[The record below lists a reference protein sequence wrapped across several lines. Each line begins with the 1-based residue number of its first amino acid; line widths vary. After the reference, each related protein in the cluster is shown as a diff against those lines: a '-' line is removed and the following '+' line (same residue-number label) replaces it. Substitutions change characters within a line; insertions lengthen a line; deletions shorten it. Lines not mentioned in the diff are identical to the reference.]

1 MYQKASPEGEPRT
14 WFSHPKNSKNEV
26 LPAWELSF
34 RVLLFFVV
42 FYVFGRPFENSSFTC
57 MGAQFCEYPPPKDN
71 KKKHKKTPE
80 LYQKAS
86 PKGEPRTWFSHP
98 KNSKNEVLPAWE
110 LSFRVLLFFVV
121 FYVFGRPFENSS
133 FTCMGAQFW
142 RTRSAILCFL
152 SFLKTQKNTSGGFS
166 GPLGS
171 KTPPH
176 GPKTPPNHD
185 FGTILEVFRP
195 ILQGFLV

>member
-1 MYQKASPEGEPRT
+1 MKIYKIPFWAQ
-14 WFSHPKNSKNEV
+14 
-26 LPAWELSF
+26 
-34 RVLLFFVV
+34 
-42 FYVFGRPFENSSFTC
+42 GR
-57 MGAQFCEYPPPKDN
+57 KDN

-121 FYVFGRPFENSS
+121 FCVFGRPFENSS

-171 KTPPH
+171 KTPH
-176 GPKTPPNHD
+176 T
-185 FGTILEVFRP
+185 RP
-195 ILQGFLV
+195 QDASKRRLFAHLCAIWSDLSSIPQTYF

>member
-1 MYQKASPEGEPRT
+1 MAQ
-14 WFSHPKNSKNEV
+14 
-26 LPAWELSF
+26 
-34 RVLLFFVV
+34 
-42 FYVFGRPFENSSFTC
+42 GR
-57 MGAQFCEYPPPKDN
+57 KDN

-110 LSFRVLLFFVV
+110 LNFRVLLFFVV
-121 FYVFGRPFENSS
+121 FCVFGRPFENSS
-133 FTCMGAQFW
+133 FTCIGAQFW

-152 SFLKTQKNTSGGFS
+152 SFLKTQNNTSGGFS

-171 KTPPH
+171 KTLQ
-176 GPKTPPNHD
+176 T
-185 FGTILEVFRP
+185 TILAQFLKYFGP
-195 ILQGFLV
+195 ILEGFLV

>member
-1 MYQKASPEGEPRT
+1 M
-14 WFSHPKNSKNEV
+14 
-26 LPAWELSF
+26 
-34 RVLLFFVV
+34 
-42 FYVFGRPFENSSFTC
+42 
-57 MGAQFCEYPPPKDN
+57 
-71 KKKHKKTPE
+71 
-80 LYQKAS
+80 YQKAS

-121 FYVFGRPFENSS
+121 FCVFGRPFENSS

-171 KTPPH
+171 KTLQ
-176 GPKTPPNHD
+176 T
-185 FGTILEVFRP
+185 TILASFWRYLGFCKDFWCNVGGVFYEKRCFTCMGAHFSKVSP
-195 ILQGFLV
+195 YFVVSFLLAGISEIAVLPTWELIFREFA